1 MTQNADAGFP
11 GFFSEVPSVTLRDPL
26 AQFLGAAE
34 QGVITYRYVDAVRL
48 AGHSCPTVAESYLMT
63 RHGLRALYG
72 DQLPVRGDI
81 EIFMRDARD
90 SGVTGVIAS
99 VVQLI
104 TGAAPESGFRGIG
117 AGRRFSRQNSMVFD
131 TPMDGVLAMRRR
143 DTGKAVALH
152 LDTSVVPWSTA
163 LRELFPKAV
172 AEQANPEE
180 LERFA
185 RLWQEQVRRML
196 LEHGDDLRMVHST
209 EWTPPTR
216 P

>member
-1 MTQNADAGFP
+1 MTHNADAGFP

-34 QGVITYRYVDAVRL
+34 EGVITYRYVDAVRL

-63 RHGLRALYG
+63 RHGLHALYG
-72 DQLPVRGDI
+72 DQLPVRGDVDV
-81 EIFMRDARD
+81 FMRDARD
-90 SGVTGVIAS
+90 GGVTGVIAS
-99 VVQLI
+99 VVQLL

-117 AGRRFSRQNSMVFD
+117 AGRRFSRQNSMRFD
-131 TPMDGVLAMRRR
+131 TPMEGVLAMRRR
-143 DTGKAVALH
+143 DTNQAVALH
-152 LDTSVVPWSTA
+152 LDTSVVPWSAA

-172 AEQANPEE
+172 AEQATPEE
-180 LERFA
+180 LERFG

-209 EWTPPTR
+209 AWTPPD
-216 P
+216 